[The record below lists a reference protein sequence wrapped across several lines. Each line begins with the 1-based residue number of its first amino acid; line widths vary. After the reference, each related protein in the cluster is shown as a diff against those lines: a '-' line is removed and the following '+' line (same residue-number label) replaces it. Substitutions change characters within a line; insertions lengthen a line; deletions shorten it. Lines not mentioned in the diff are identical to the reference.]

1 MTGTT
6 DAVTQ
11 FTERI
16 NKESGENLD
25 PNDLIEL
32 IANIAK
38 AHRYKAFG
46 YFQEDDIEAQVWIIV
61 LYKKNPNDPK
71 EKTPLD
77 KFDFSKAK
85 GTDTLN
91 KIEHFLNNH
100 VKKRLANFYRDNYSS
115 VNPEYRKAR
124 INLINTLGIDHVDIT
139 DESNAK
145 DEVSSPLSDLIY
157 EELVEFI
164 EDKLPTD
171 LLDTFHHCM
180 AQENVSSY
188 YRSKL
193 LTRVTDILNDWNEI
207 NAEQTD

>member
-145 DEVSSPLSDLIY
+145 DEVSSPLGS
-157 EELVEFI
+157 
-164 EDKLPTD
+164 
-171 LLDTFHHCM
+171 
-180 AQENVSSY
+180 
-188 YRSKL
+188 
-193 LTRVTDILNDWNEI
+193 
-207 NAEQTD
+207 